1 MGVQEHASA
10 ESERYGDGQAPLDS
24 YAAFVGA
31 YNATFAAALL
41 CARIAG
47 RTLPT
52 PSLGDIAL
60 FGVATHKLS
69 RLLAKDKVT
78 ALLRA
83 PFAEYKEDGGPAEV
97 EERPRGQGARRA
109 VGELVTCP
117 YCLDQWV
124 AGGFAVAAIFAPR
137 TTRLTAGV
145 FATVAVADFLQIA
158 YKLGHRTL

>member
-1 MGVQEHASA
+1 MVEDPA
-10 ESERYGDGQAPLDS
+10 EEARTVESWNAKPVDRAVARDERRPTTVPDQPVVLERKVGLLPHFGRRFSKHS

-69 RLLAKDKVT
+69 RLL
-78 ALLRA
+78 
-83 PFAEYKEDGGPAEV
+83 
-97 EERPRGQGARRA
+97 
-109 VGELVTCP
+109 
-117 YCLDQWV
+117 
-124 AGGFAVAAIFAPR
+124 
-137 TTRLTAGV
+137 
-145 FATVAVADFLQIA
+145 
-158 YKLGHRTL
+158 